1 MPHSSLLA
9 KSEEDSPS
17 MSGVSV
23 GDSGISAKSK
33 GRDTIPSG
41 MSVHDSTLL
50 VKKDACSDSVSV
62 AHSGTSAKIEE
73 DSPSMSGLSVVN
85 PNPFPKN
92 KDRIER
98 QTRARA
104 LCKTMGLNLGV
115 SQRWQHWQPMNRALL

>member
-1 MPHSSLLA
+1 VSGVSVPHSGLLA
-9 KSEEDSPS
+9 KSEEDSLS
-17 MSGVSV
+17 MSEVSV
-23 GDSGISAKSK
+23 GDSGISAKNK

-41 MSVHDSTLL
+41 LSVP
-50 VKKDACSDSVSV
+50 
-62 AHSGTSAKIEE
+62 HSGLLEKSEE

-98 QTRARA
+98 QKRARA

-115 SQRWQHWQPMNRALL
+115 SQRWQHWQPMNRGLF

>member
-1 MPHSSLLA
+1 
-9 KSEEDSPS
+9 
-17 MSGVSV
+17 MSGLSV
-23 GDSGISAKSK
+23 GNSNTLGKII
-33 GRDTIPSG
+33 GRNIIPSG
-41 MSVHDSTLL
+41 MSVGYSFTFGKNNGGDSI
-50 VKKDACSDSVSV
+50 VSGVSV
-62 AHSGTSAKIEE
+62 PYRSLLAKIEE

-115 SQRWQHWQPMNRALL
+115 SQRWQHWQPMNRGLF